1 MTSPIRASDIL
12 KQDARRRVLVSVA
25 RREALLNEFERSGS
39 SAMRFARLAGLKYS
53 TFANWVQAR
62 RRRRALVRPPGC
74 EAAEGNGLA
83 ESGGPVRLFE
93 ALVEGGPAGC
103 EEARRAEGGVVIELP
118 GGCRLSV
125 GSPAELP
132 MAAELV
138 ALIAEAVRARC

>member
-1 MTSPIRASDIL
+1 MTSTTRESDIL
-12 KQDARRRVLVSVA
+12 KVDAHGRVLVSA
-25 RREALLNEFERSGS
+25 GRREALLDEFERSGA

-62 RRRRALVRPPGC
+62 RRRRALVPPPGHEA
-74 EAAEGNGLA
+74 EAADGLA
-83 ESGGPVRLFE
+83 ERGGPVRLFE
-93 ALVEGGPAGC
+93 ALVEGGPGGC
-103 EEARRAEGGVVIELP
+103 GEVQRAERGVVIELP

-138 ALIAEAVRARC
+138 ALIAQAVRARC

>member
-1 MTSPIRASDIL
+1 MTSPTRQSETL
-12 KQDARRRVLVSVA
+12 KQDVRGRVLVSA
-25 RREALLNEFERSGS
+25 GRREALLDEFERSGA

-62 RRRRALVRPPGC
+62 RRRRALVQPPGHEA
-74 EAAEGNGLA
+74 EAADGLA
-83 ESGGPVRLFE
+83 ERGGPVRLFE
-93 ALVEGGPAGC
+93 ALVEGGPGGC
-103 EEARRAEGGVVIELP
+103 GEVQRAERGVIIELP

-138 ALIAEAVRARC
+138 ALIAQAVRARC